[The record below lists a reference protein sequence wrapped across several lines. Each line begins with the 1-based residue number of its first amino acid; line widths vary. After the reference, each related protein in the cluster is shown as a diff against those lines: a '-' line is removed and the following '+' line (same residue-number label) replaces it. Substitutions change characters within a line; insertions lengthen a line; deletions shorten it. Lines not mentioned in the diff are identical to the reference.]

1 MADVPTNQRLWNSLV
16 VQAKSKFKTWPSI
29 PASKWVREQYT
40 QRGGRFV
47 DSKRVTEAKKKRAS
61 ASKGRESSPQKK
73 EKGEKK

>member
-40 QRGGRFV
+40 QKGGRFV
-47 DSKRVTEAKKKRAS
+47 DSKQVTAAKKRQQAAKDSRTGG
-61 ASKGRESSPQKK
+61 KGKK
-73 EKGEKK
+73 DDKK